1 MMKEKVLILGKG
13 DSARSFFE
21 LCRASEIAV
30 TAMESSHDLASH
42 VQNADIITC
51 FLESDGAYLLSSE
64 SSKLIRSPKILIA
77 EILSQSLGAVAN
89 RMGCHEE
96 LVGASFARP
105 FGEKRFIQ
113 LISGERTEKEA
124 LDKASNFF
132 TGIGF
137 AVAVSKDHPGF
148 ILDRVVFSMINE
160 AIYMNMYGLA
170 VMEDIDQMMRLGAN
184 FPMGP
189 FEYADT
195 LGLDRV
201 LRTLEWL
208 TDELGSQY
216 RPCPL
221 LRRKVEAGFL
231 GKKTGKGFYTYQ

>member
-13 DSARSFFE
+13 DSARSFSE
-21 LCRASEIAV
+21 LCRESEIAA
-30 TAMESSHDLASH
+30 TLMESSHDPASH
-42 VQNADIITC
+42 IQDADIIMQ
-51 FLESDGAYLLSSE
+51 FLENEVDYFLSSE
-64 SSKLIRSPKILIA
+64 LSKPIRFPKILIA
-77 EILSQSLGAVAN
+77 EMLSQSSGAVAN

-96 LVGASFARP
+96 LVGFSFAHP
-105 FGEKRFIQ
+105 FVEKRFVQ
-113 LISGERTEKEA
+113 LIFGERTGKEA
-124 LDKASNFF
+124 LDKARDFF
-132 TGIGF
+132 MGIGF
-137 AVAVSKDHPGF
+137 AVVVSKDHPGF

-208 TDELGSQY
+208 TDELGPQY

-231 GKKTGKGFYTYQ
+231 GKKTGKGFYTYK

>member
-13 DSARSFFE
+13 DSARSFLE
-21 LCRASEIAV
+21 LCRESEIA
-30 TAMESSHDLASH
+30 AALMESPHDSASQ
-42 VQNADIITC
+42 VQDADIIMC

-64 SSKLIRSPKILIA
+64 SSKLIRHPKILIA

-89 RMGCHEE
+89 RIGCHAE
-96 LVGASFARP
+96 LVGASFACP
-105 FGEKRFIQ
+105 FGEKRFVQ
-113 LISGERTEKEA
+113 LISGERTGKEA
-124 LDKASNFF
+124 LDKARDFF
-132 TGIGF
+132 MRIGF

-160 AIYMNMYGLA
+160 AIYMKMYGLA
-170 VMEDIDQMMRLGAN
+170 AMEDIDQMMRLGAN
-184 FPMGP
+184 FPVGP

-208 TDELGSQY
+208 TNELGPQY